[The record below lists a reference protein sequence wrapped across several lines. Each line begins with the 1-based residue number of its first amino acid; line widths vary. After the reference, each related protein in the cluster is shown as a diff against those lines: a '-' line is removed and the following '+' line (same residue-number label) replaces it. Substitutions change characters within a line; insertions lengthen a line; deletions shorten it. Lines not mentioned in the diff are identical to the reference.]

1 MVSVKES
8 LLLITK
14 ITGFYNISKN
24 QLSKVLEIDFE
35 KEEDLTDSHLMLKEI
50 MNPSKFIGLLEK
62 KGHLLTP
69 SAREKVYQNVKGKY
83 EKLKMKE
90 SGLVFGKVL
99 QSNELGIRP
108 NGERAGSFALIA
120 QQVAKD
126 FFGELT
132 ISELNPKKKFT
143 VKESNSGEVHNFNY
157 DYHNSKIVES
167 KPNGRNEY
175 RMYSGYI
182 KALDPDDIILMIE
195 SPNSGEDYIVGCIHP
210 ESPNYNEIMD
220 LIKKYKV
227 GRSLSALIPSLELI
241 SKGVTFTEMFEGT
254 ELPSLESSPL
264 DDGEVIDERLGVE
277 LSTILSPEAL
287 AELLKKS
294 LETDGI
300 DRTVTILK
308 KIKRD
313 RRFRKAVLEAYNYKC
328 AVTGQSIVYGDTLNV
343 QAAHIKGKEYGGSDN
358 PTNGLSLSL
367 DLHWAFDHGF
377 FSINDDF
384 TIQVHEKM
392 QENKI
397 LQEIDRKKLLLPQD
411 KTLWPNLDMIKYHR
425 DYIYGKFIN

>member
-1 MVSVKES
+1 MGSVKEDLS
-8 LLLITK
+8 LVNEVTQYY
-14 ITGFYNISKN
+14 GISKK
-24 QLSKVLEIDFE
+24 QLSKVLESDLE
-35 KEEDLTDSHLMLKEI
+35 NEEELTKHHSKLQTILD
-50 MNPSKFIGLLEK
+50 PSEFIALLEK

-69 SAREKVYQNVKGKY
+69 SAKEKVYQNVKDKY

-132 ISELNPKKKFT
+132 TSELNPKKKFT

-182 KALDPDDIILMIE
+182 KDLDPEDIILMIE
-195 SPNSGEDYIVGCIHP
+195 SPDSSEDYIVGCVHP

-241 SKGVTFTEMFEGT
+241 FKGVTFTEMFEGT
-254 ELPSLESSPL
+254 ELPSLESSSL
-264 DDGEVIDERLGVE
+264 DGGEEIAESLGVE
-277 LSTILSPEAL
+277 LPTTLSPEAL
-287 AELLKKS
+287 AELLKQS
-294 LETDGI
+294 METDGVE
-300 DRTVTILK
+300 RTVTILK

-313 RRFRKAVLEAYNYKC
+313 RRFRKAVLEAYNFKC
-328 AVTGQSIVYGDTLNV
+328 AVTGHSIVYGDTLNV

-367 DLHWAFDHGF
+367 DLHWAFDRGF
-377 FSINDDF
+377 FAINDDF

-392 QENKI
+392 QENKV

-425 DYIYGKFIN
+425 DHIYGKFIK